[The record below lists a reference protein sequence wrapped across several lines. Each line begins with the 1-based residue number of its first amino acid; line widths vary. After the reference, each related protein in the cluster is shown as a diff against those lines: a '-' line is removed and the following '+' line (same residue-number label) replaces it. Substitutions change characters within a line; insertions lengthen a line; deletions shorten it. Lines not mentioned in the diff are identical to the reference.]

1 MSGIPSENFFVHSV
15 HELVPGDGGTQMEAN
30 LTGKPSVVHPFCRR
44 YTSDYFD
51 LWLNMQEF
59 LPIAIDCFAHN
70 IMLDINPET
79 GEVTDMPGVDV
90 RIPGFGHTSSV
101 EFLDKSRIA
110 QTSYFFGMIESLVK
124 MGYRRGMDVTAAPYD
139 FRRAPEQLGDYYDR
153 LKALIER
160 TYQRAGNEKVVIVGH
175 SLGNLVALRF
185 FTEIVDQEWKDT
197 YIKSHVAVAPPW
209 GGSVKIVLLY
219 TSGYNFENSEYILPS
234 MGLRTAQRTF
244 TSSAYLFPNRLAYR
258 DDEVLATVGTKNYTL
273 ADMKT
278 FFDEINYSIG
288 WRQVEKLD
296 SLNRK
301 LPAPGVKVYCVY
313 GVGEPTT
320 SRIHWPTA
328 SSFPD
333 RVATDISDGEGD
345 GTVDV
350 KSASLCKQW
359 NPENNAGKDVTLH
372 HVLKADHMY
381 MLHHPTVL
389 DVIHRAVSGRS
400 KADET

>member
-1 MSGIPSENFFVHSV
+1 MDGKIPSSI
-15 HELVPGDGGTQMEAN
+15 LTTDPQTYRKVPGDGGTQMEAN

-301 LPAPGVKVYCVY
+301 LPAPGVKTVKVMEQSMSNLHRCANNGIRKTTPEKTLHFITYSK
-313 GVGEPTT
+313 PTT
-320 SRIHWPTA
+320 CICCTIPPFWTSFIEQFLVDRKRMKRKWSRLGGYN
-328 SSFPD
+328 F
-333 RVATDISDGEGD
+333 
-345 GTVDV
+345 
-350 KSASLCKQW
+350 
-359 NPENNAGKDVTLH
+359 TL
-372 HVLKADHMY
+372 
-381 MLHHPTVL
+381 
-389 DVIHRAVSGRS
+389 
-400 KADET
+400 